1 MQFLSFILIYPFIW
15 IFSIL
20 PFRVLYFISD
30 GFYYLIYYIIG
41 YRKKVVTSNLKLAF
55 PQKTDHEIKVISKK
69 FYRHF
74 VDIFVE
80 MIKAFTI
87 SDKEIMK
94 RYKFTN
100 IELLKELET
109 EKRNVLFLGSHYAN
123 WEWIFCLNLYVKTD
137 GYAVFKKLK
146 NKYFDKKIRETR
158 GRFNTILVPTKE
170 IFKIIDRNYK
180 NNTQSMYGFLG
191 DQSPKRKKSHHSGL
205 FLGVH
210 VPIITGSEMLA
221 KKYNLA
227 VLSFRTKKIKRGYYE
242 ATFKVLAENPKDF
255 KDYEITD
262 SYLRELEK
270 SIYEAP
276 EYYFWTHKRF
286 KHKDSEQ

>member
-1 MQFLSFILIYPFIW
+1 MQFISFILIYPFIW
-15 IFSIL
+15 IFSVL
-20 PFRVLYFISD
+20 PFKVLYFISD

-55 PQKTDHEIKVISKK
+55 PQKTDLEIKEISKK

-87 SDKEIMK
+87 SDKEISK

-100 IELLKELET
+100 IELLNELEANN
-109 EKRNVLFLGSHYAN
+109 KSVLILGSHYAN
-123 WEWIFCLNLYVKTD
+123 WEWIFCLNLHVKVD
-137 GYAVFKKLK
+137 GYAVFKRLK
-146 NKYFDKKIRETR
+146 NNYFDKKIRETR
-158 GRFNTILVPTKE
+158 GRFNTTLVPTQE

-180 NNTQSMYGFLG
+180 SKTQSMYGFLG
-191 DQSPKRKKSHHSGL
+191 DQSPKRKNSHHSGL
-205 FLGVH
+205 FLGVQ

-221 KKYNLA
+221 KKYNLS

-242 ATFKVLAENPKDF
+242 TTFKLLAENPTDYKN
-255 KDYEITD
+255 YEITD
-262 SYLRELEK
+262 NYLRELEK

-286 KHKDSEQ
+286 KHKK